1 MFLILLCT
9 CQLKKRLHFDFIC
22 LKIIDVKW
30 VCFSVIKAHS
40 DESTSCNS
48 AVHLTVHCSSKPK
61 KLLPFWLY
69 STVQR
74 QTTVATV
81 TVVRRARRNVLPAN
95 TRHSLKLYHM
105 SLIHCLRRWPNN
117 DSPPGQCLLCLCDK
131 SLLSL
136 PACRASRNGLC
147 NPFTTSMWIL
157 CIINIRIYSLKRDDV
172 VGKLAMHQGT
182 RRGYYQ
188 EVFCYSIR

>member
-1 MFLILLCT
+1 MRVRPVTVLYTWMCT
-9 CQLKKRLHFDFIC
+9 
-22 LKIIDVKW
+22 
-30 VCFSVIKAHS
+30 
-40 DESTSCNS
+40 
-48 AVHLTVHCSSKPK
+48 AVQSQK

-81 TVVRRARRNVLPAN
+81 TVVSRARRNVLPAN
-95 TRHSLKLYHM
+95 TRHSPKLYHM
-105 SLIHCLRRWPNN
+105 SLIHRLRRWPNIAP
-117 DSPPGQCLLCLCDK
+117 PPGLCLLCLCDK
-131 SLLSL
+131 SRLSL
-136 PACRASRNGLC
+136 PSCRADRSGIC

-157 CIINIRIYSLKRDDV
+157 CIINIRICSLKRDDV

-182 RRGYYQ
+182 RRCYCQ